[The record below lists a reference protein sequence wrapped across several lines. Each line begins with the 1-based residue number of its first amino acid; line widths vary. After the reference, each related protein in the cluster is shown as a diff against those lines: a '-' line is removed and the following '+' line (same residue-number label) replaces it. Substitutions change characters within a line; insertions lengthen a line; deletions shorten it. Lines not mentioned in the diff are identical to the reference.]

1 MAEKKPARAGSR
13 TNATKKVESGGGAA
27 EDGAAAGT
35 GRGTQAGA
43 GRGTGA
49 KAKPPARA
57 GSSSAAGSASGA
69 AKPTGARAGSKAGE
83 KSGGKTGG
91 KSGTKSGGSRG
102 GSGAAASK
110 RGGSEGG
117 LQGELRSFVTAHPH
131 GWNHEDWHGLL
142 GRLQQ
147 GGHDVSD
154 HSRIGMELEKERLVQ
169 TLEQKKVQGLGPT
182 KIRSIADR
190 FGTVWSLRHASV
202 DEIASVKGLKREQAE
217 AVHAAVN

>member
-13 TNATKKVESGGGAA
+13 TNATKKVEAAGGAA

-35 GRGTQAGA
+35 GRGAQAGA

-49 KAKPPARA
+49 KAKAPSRT
-57 GSSSAAGSASGA
+57 GSGSATGSTSGA
-69 AKPTGARAGSKAGE
+69 AKPTGAKAGSKAGE
-83 KSGGKTGG
+83 

-102 GSGAAASK
+102 GSGAGASK

-169 TLEQKKVQGLGPT
+169 TLEQKKVQGLGPS

-202 DEIASVKGLKREQAE
+202 DEIASVKGLKREQAD